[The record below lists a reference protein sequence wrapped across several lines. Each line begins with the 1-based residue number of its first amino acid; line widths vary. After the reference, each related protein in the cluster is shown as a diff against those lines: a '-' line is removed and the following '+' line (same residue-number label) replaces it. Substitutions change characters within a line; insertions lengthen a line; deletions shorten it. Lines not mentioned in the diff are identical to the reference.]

1 MATFA
6 LRELTLFTFEY
17 FKDTNAR
24 QDRTHTQKSERIKR
38 KNK

>member
-17 FKDTNAR
+17 FKDTSAR
-24 QDRTHTQKSERIKR
+24 QDRRTHRHKKAKE
-38 KNK
+38 